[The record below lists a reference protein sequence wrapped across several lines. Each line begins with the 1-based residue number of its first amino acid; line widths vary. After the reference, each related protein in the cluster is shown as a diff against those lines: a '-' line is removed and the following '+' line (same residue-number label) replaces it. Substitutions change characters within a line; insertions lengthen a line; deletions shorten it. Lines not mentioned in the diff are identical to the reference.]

1 MGEESKKP
9 NLNRIKDLFRL
20 VEKETYVRSKGVI
33 DLKMCEGFAYDVLY
47 MNPTKYEL
55 NYTRSA
61 DGFSLLHVAI
71 NKLNPYM
78 VAVLIYLG
86 TDTEIKAK
94 KSGIT
99 PEKLIEKIG
108 HLGCSMSE
116 AFYNAEGFLK
126 ECGIIDNTSDGNCSD
141 YIDDYDFDS
150 ELAKVLKILNSGV
163 SEVLVR
169 PNSPVPE
176 IDNIIKINDNGV
188 ELVGDD
194 LDN

>member
-1 MGEESKKP
+1 MGEQSKKLD
-9 NLNRIKDLFRL
+9 LNRIKDLFDF
-20 VEKETYVRSKGVI
+20 VEKEVYIRSKGLI
-33 DLKMCEGFAYDVLY
+33 DLKMCKGFAYDVLS

-78 VAVLIYLG
+78 VAVLVYLG
-86 TDTEIKAK
+86 ADTKIKAK

-99 PEKLIEKIG
+99 PEKLIKKIG
-108 HLGCSMSE
+108 HLGSNMQE

-126 ECGIIDNTSDGNCSD
+126 ECEIIDNTSDIDSSD
-141 YIDDYDFDS
+141 FVDDYDFDS
-150 ELAKVLKILNSGV
+150 ELAMALEILNSGV
-163 SEVLVR
+163 NDAPVR
-169 PNSPVPE
+169 PNSPILE

-188 ELVGDD
+188 DLVGDD

>member
-20 VEKETYVRSKGVI
+20 VEKETYVRSKGLI

-47 MNPTKYEL
+47 INPTKYEL

-86 TDTEIKAK
+86 ADTEIKAK

-108 HLGCSMSE
+108 HLGCNMQE
-116 AFYNAEGFLK
+116 AFSNAEGFLK
-126 ECGIIDNTSDGNCSD
+126 ECEIIDITSDVDSSD
-141 YIDDYDFDS
+141 YVDDYNFDL
-150 ELAKVLKILNSGV
+150 ELAMALEILDSGV
-163 SEVLVR
+163 NDVPVR
-169 PNSPVPE
+169 PNSPTFE

-188 ELVGDD
+188 GLVGDD